1 MGCRSADAG
10 AIALG
15 AEAVVSDVLADLHEE
30 INVVGKTALIKVK
43 DAVSKDAADAA
54 SAVVSKPPQP
64 FPAGV
69 V

>member
-1 MGCRSADAG
+1 MDCRSADVG

-43 DAVSKDAADAA
+43 DVVSKDAADAV
-54 SAVVSKPPQP
+54 SAVVAKALQP